1 MKILSGAL
9 SAHLAE
15 EVTTLATCWLLTLR
29 DGAVIGFTDHSADIA
44 IEEQIYEARTGFTP
58 GAVAS
63 HSNLNVDSLEI
74 EGMLDSAIIT
84 HEEVIAGRFDFAE
97 LEVFMVNYRDI
108 SQGKL
113 PLKKGWLGEISL
125 ANNQFVAEV
134 RGLSERS
141 NAAIGSLYS
150 PSCRVKFG
158 DNSCKLDLEAFTV
171 TGMVTD
177 VVSNREFFDS
187 SRDEEAGYFTAGKII
202 FTSGLNTGQ
211 SMEVKE
217 YRNGNIILTLPMPYL
232 LAEGDGYNMVAGCDK
247 TFSTCI
253 ARFGNAVNF
262 RGEPH
267 VPGMDKMLE
276 TAATRSAV

>member
-1 MKILSGAL
+1 MKILSNEL

-15 EVTTLATCWLLTLR
+15 EVTTLATCWLLTLK
-29 DGAVIGFTDHSADIA
+29 DGAVIGVTDHSADII
-44 IEEQIYEARTGFTP
+44 IEEQAYEARTGFTP

-74 EGMLDSAIIT
+74 EGMLDSDIIT
-84 HEEVIAGRFDFAE
+84 HEDIIAGRFDFAE

-113 PLKKGWLGEISL
+113 PLKKGWMGEISL

-134 RGLSERS
+134 QGLSQRA

-171 TGMVTD
+171 MGVVTE
-177 VVSNREFFDS
+177 VVSSREFFDS
-187 SRDEEAGYFTAGKII
+187 SRAEAAGYFTAGKIT
-202 FTSGLNTGQ
+202 FTSGLNNGQ
-211 SMEVKE
+211 SMEVKG
-217 YRNGNIILTLPMPYL
+217 YANGTIALTLPLPYM
-232 LAEGDGYNMVAGCDK
+232 LAEGDGYSMVAGCDK
-247 TFSTCI
+247 TFSTC
-253 ARFGNAVNF
+253 ALRFDNAVNF

-276 TAATRSAV
+276 TAATRSAL